1 MVPIKSIFEQ
11 ISVEVFQMKDLQQ
24 MKTFVQEF
32 VKEKNIKEE
41 DKIRILSETQNMTT
55 VYAFQRYICNA
66 LLKYEGMGINKIN
79 KPKKDVPNVDT
90 TREN

>member
-41 DKIRILSETQNMTT
+41 DKMRILSETQNP
-55 VYAFQRYICNA
+55 I
-66 LLKYEGMGINKIN
+66 
-79 KPKKDVPNVDT
+79 
-90 TREN
+90 